1 MGKLSVV
8 VPCFNEQD
16 TVPLMYQALVEVAA
30 HMQASVVFEFVFV
43 DDGSSDGTLDVVRRL
58 HDADDRVQYV
68 SFSRNFGKEAA
79 MTAGLRKA
87 TGDYITIMDADLQD
101 PPDLLPAMLAGIVE
115 DGYDCVAARRVSR
128 DKKTPLSSFL
138 ASYFYKLFRH
148 LSGVVIADGA
158 RDYRLMTRQVVEAVL
173 ALPERDRFIKG
184 IFGWVGFRTKWLSYE
199 HVERAAGESK
209 WPLRSLFRYSI
220 DGILAFSNK
229 PLGLAP
235 LAGSLF
241 CLIALILLVVWLVC
255 GAVGVFPALML
266 PLLAA
271 LFFIGGVQLLCMGL
285 IGQYLARTYREAQG
299 RPTYLIREESD
310 PVS

>member
-1 MGKLSVV
+1 MDKISVV

-16 TVPLMYQALVEVAA
+16 TVPLIYQALVEVAQRMEA
-30 HMQASVVFEFVFV
+30 AASFEFVFV
-43 DDGSSDGTLDVVRRL
+43 DDGSADGTLAAIRCL
-58 HDADDRVQYV
+58 NEADARVQYV

-87 TGDYITIMDADLQD
+87 SGDYITIMDADLQD

-115 DGYDCVAARRVSR
+115 EGYDCVAARRVSR

-138 ASYFYKLFRH
+138 ARHFYRLFRY
-148 LSGVVIADGA
+148 LSGVVIEDGA

-209 WPLRSLFRYSI
+209 WPIAKLFRYSI
-220 DGILAFSNK
+220 DGILAFSNR
-229 PLGLAP
+229 PLGLVP
-235 LAGSLF
+235 LAGGLF
-241 CLIALILLVVWLVC
+241 CLTALVLLIVWLVC
-255 GAVGVFPALML
+255 GAAGTFPALML

-271 LFFIGGVQLLCMGL
+271 LFFIGGIQLFCVGL
-285 IGQYLARTYREAQG
+285 LGQYLARTYREAQG
-299 RPTYLIREESD
+299 RPTYIVREESER
-310 PVS
+310 V